1 MALPLVTTPDFITT
15 IPSTGQEI
23 AYRPFLVKEE
33 KLLLMAMEGDDDT
46 EIQRAIVKILSECI
60 LTEGI
65 DVGKLAVFDVEFLFL
80 KLRGKSVGE
89 VVDVKLG
96 HRGSTCTAKTEVSIN
111 LEEIKVQGDVSD
123 GKIQI
128 TEEIGAVLHYPSISD
143 ATANDTTSADGMFRM
158 IASCIDYIYDSEN
171 VYNEFTTDEMVEWLG
186 GLNQDQFQKITAFFE
201 NLPKLSHDITFTCT
215 KCGET
220 ETVTLEGLNSF
231 FT

>member
-1 MALPLVTTPDFITT
+1 MALPSITAPDFVTT

-46 EIQRAIVKILSECI
+46 EIQRAIVKILDECI
-60 LTEGI
+60 LTEGV
-65 DVGKLAVFDVEFLFL
+65 DVSKLAVFDVEFLFL

-89 VVDVKLG
+89 VVELKLG
-96 HRGSTCTAKTEVSIN
+96 HRDSDCTAKTDVTIN
-111 LEEIKVQGDVSD
+111 LEEIKVQGEVSD
-123 GKIQI
+123 GKVNI
-128 TEEIGAVLHYPSISD
+128 TDEIGAMLHYPSIKD
-143 ATANDTTSADGMFRM
+143 ATSNDTTSADGMFKM
-158 IASCIDYIYDSEN
+158 IASCIDYIYDQEN

-186 GLNQDQFQKITAFFE
+186 GLSQDQFQKITAFFE
-201 NLPKLSHDITFTCT
+201 SLPKLSHDITFTCA

-231 FT
+231 FM